1 MNNLAVMTK
10 KSTPFFLVLSVF
22 CLFIL
27 GSCSKEDDNACLAEA
42 QVVSSAAQLYAASPG
57 VQTCA
62 NYKGAI
68 QRYLNSACGAT
79 LSATDRQSFENILS
93 RLPC

>member
-1 MNNLAVMTK
+1 MTR
-10 KSTPFFLVLSVF
+10 KSTPFLFVFSLF
-22 CLFIL
+22 CLIGL
-27 GSCSKEDDNACLAEA
+27 GACNKEDDNACLSEA

>member
-1 MNNLAVMTK
+1 MTR
-10 KSTPFFLVLSVF
+10 KSTPYLFVFSLF
-22 CLFIL
+22 CLIVL
-27 GSCSKEDDNACLAEA
+27 GACNKEEDNACLSEA

-79 LSATDRQSFENILS
+79 LSETDRQSFENILS

>member
-1 MNNLAVMTK
+1 MNKCAAMKK
-10 KSTPFFLVLSVF
+10 KSTPFLLVLS
-22 CLFIL
+22 LFSLIVL
-27 GSCSKEDDNACLAEA
+27 GACNKEDDNACLAEA

-62 NYKGAI
+62 NYKAAI

-79 LSATDRQSFENILS
+79 LSANDRQSFENILS